1 MNDTIK
7 KLVRHSG
14 CNTRRAVAGVAKYTK
29 LDSDFEKYTKTIL
42 EEFLKKVEPYIDEF
56 VFKDVEIE
64 IKDHFGIRDEE

>member
-7 KLVRHSG
+7 KLVRASG
-14 CNTRRAVAGVAKYTK
+14 CNTKRAVRGVSMYTK

-56 VFKDVEIE
+56 IFKDVEIE